1 MKILSGLYAECEECL
16 TEMDAKIRS
25 LLKRQI
31 GNLDELI
38 RKHQIDMKRKE
49 YVLLVAGKWPAYGG
63 TTIYWPIFLL
73 YHFGS
78 AGEHSGVRN
87 GSYLV
92 GLNFTTETAKKK
104 KKERKKERKN
114 KNNINNIYIP
124 TFFAKKPQTQVTTE
138 SLWIQFIR
146 SVSKKKNKQTWL
158 ECHNLYYLPFTVW
171 DLLRNFG
178 FLLFLHNPAAL
189 GSFAKIE
196 GQCFSVWYLRLV
208 SWKIVQRNNYF
219 WYHCIPGETGSGK
232 SSLINLILG
241 EELLPYS
248 VLSTTS
254 TICELR
260 YGEKRKIV
268 AHFKDKD
275 PKTGHETCE
284 YFLEQPTEASD
295 ESYLQQLSPFVHMK
309 DTDRE
314 KGSVYKK
321 IELFWP
327 HQLLQVATQCSF
339 KLC

>member
-1 MKILSGLYAECEECL
+1 MLY
-16 TEMDAKIRS
+16 
-25 LLKRQI
+25 
-31 GNLDELI
+31 
-38 RKHQIDMKRKE
+38 
-49 YVLLVAGKWPAYGG
+49 
-63 TTIYWPIFLL
+63 
-73 YHFGS
+73 
-78 AGEHSGVRN
+78 
-87 GSYLV
+87 
-92 GLNFTTETAKKK
+92 
-104 KKERKKERKN
+104 
-114 KNNINNIYIP
+114 
-124 TFFAKKPQTQVTTE
+124 PQ
-138 SLWIQFIR
+138 R
-146 SVSKKKNKQTWL
+146 M
-158 ECHNLYYLPFTVW
+158 Y
-171 DLLRNFG
+171 
-178 FLLFLHNPAAL
+178 AAF

-196 GQCFSVWYLRLV
+196 GQCFSVEHLRSV

-275 PKTGHETCE
+275 PKTGHETWE

-295 ESYLQQLSPFVHMK
+295 ESYLQQLSPFVHVK

-327 HQLLQVATQCSF
+327 QVVTQCSF
-339 KLC
+339 KLCKLTKRWDKYFQFLFFSLDGQD

>member
-104 KKERKKERKN
+104 KKKKRKKERKEERKN

-124 TFFAKKPQTQVTTE
+124 TFFAKKPQTHVTTE

-146 SVSKKKNKQTWL
+146 SVSKKKK
-158 ECHNLYYLPFTVW
+158 
-171 DLLRNFG
+171 
-178 FLLFLHNPAAL
+178 
-189 GSFAKIE
+189 
-196 GQCFSVWYLRLV
+196 
-208 SWKIVQRNNYF
+208 
-219 WYHCIPGETGSGK
+219 
-232 SSLINLILG
+232 
-241 EELLPYS
+241 
-248 VLSTTS
+248 
-254 TICELR
+254 
-260 YGEKRKIV
+260 
-268 AHFKDKD
+268 
-275 PKTGHETCE
+275 
-284 YFLEQPTEASD
+284 
-295 ESYLQQLSPFVHMK
+295 
-309 DTDRE
+309 
-314 KGSVYKK
+314 
-321 IELFWP
+321 
-327 HQLLQVATQCSF
+327 
-339 KLC
+339 

>member
-1 MKILSGLYAECEECL
+1 MTGIWWYYYILTYFP
-16 TEMDAKIRS
+16 S
-25 LLKRQI
+25 LSFWI
-31 GNLDELI
+31 GWWTL
-38 RKHQIDMKRKE
+38 
-49 YVLLVAGKWPAYGG
+49 GG
-63 TTIYWPIFLL
+63 SEWFLL
-73 YHFGS
+73 GWIKLYDW
-78 AGEHSGVRN
+78 N
-87 GSYLV
+87 CKK
-92 GLNFTTETAKKK
+92 TKKTKK
-104 KKERKKERKN
+104 KKERKKEKT
-114 KNNINNIYIP
+114 KIASITFIYP
-124 TFFAKKPQTQVTTE
+124 HSLQRNHKHTLVTTE

-171 DLLRNFG
+171 DLLRNVG

-254 TICELR
+254 AICELR

-268 AHFKDKD
+268 AHFKDTD
-275 PKTGHETCE
+275 PKTGHETWE
-284 YFLEQPTEASD
+284 YFLEQPAEASD
-295 ESYLQQLSPFVHMK
+295 ESYLQQLSPFVHVK

>member
-63 TTIYWPIFLL
+63 TIIYWPIFLL

-92 GLNFTTETAKKK
+92 GLNFTTET
-104 KKERKKERKN
+104 
-114 KNNINNIYIP
+114 
-124 TFFAKKPQTQVTTE
+124 E
-138 SLWIQFIR
+138 SLWIQFLR

-171 DLLRNFG
+171 DLLRNVG

-232 SSLINLILG
+232 SSVINLILG

-275 PKTGHETCE
+275 PKTGHETWE

-295 ESYLQQLSPFVHMK
+295 ESYLQQLSPFVHVK

>member
-1 MKILSGLYAECEECL
+1 MQRNHKHTLPQNLIGFNLSEV
-16 TEMDAKIRS
+16 S
-25 LLKRQI
+25 Q
-31 GNLDELI
+31 
-38 RKHQIDMKRKE
+38 
-49 YVLLVAGKWPAYGG
+49 
-63 TTIYWPIFLL
+63 
-73 YHFGS
+73 
-78 AGEHSGVRN
+78 
-87 GSYLV
+87 
-92 GLNFTTETAKKK
+92 KKK
-104 KKERKKERKN
+104 
-114 KNNINNIYIP
+114 
-124 TFFAKKPQTQVTTE
+124 
-138 SLWIQFIR
+138 S
-146 SVSKKKNKQTWL
+146 KQTWL
-158 ECHNLYYLPFTVW
+158 ACHNSYYLPFTVW
-171 DLLRNFG
+171 GLLRNVG
-178 FLLFLHNPAAL
+178 PLLFLYKPAAL

-196 GQCFSVWYLRLV
+196 GQCFSVEHLRSV

-275 PKTGHETCE
+275 PKTGHETWE

-295 ESYLQQLSPFVHMK
+295 ESYLQQLSPFVYVK

-327 HQLLQVATQCSF
+327 HQLLQVVTQCSF
-339 KLC
+339 KLCKLIKRWDKYFQFPFLVQMDKIKIRRSIKGQTEF

>member
-1 MKILSGLYAECEECL
+1 MTGIWRYYYILTYFPSLSFWIGWWTLGGSEW
-16 TEMDAKIRS
+16 S
-25 LLKRQI
+25 LLGWIK
-31 GNLDELI
+31 
-38 RKHQIDMKRKE
+38 
-49 YVLLVAGKWPAYGG
+49 
-63 TTIYWPIFLL
+63 L
-73 YHFGS
+73 YDW
-78 AGEHSGVRN
+78 N
-87 GSYLV
+87 C
-92 GLNFTTETAKKK
+92 KKK
-104 KKERKKERKN
+104 KKERKKERKY

-124 TFFAKKPQTQVTTE
+124 AFFAKKPQTHVTTE

-171 DLLRNFG
+171 DLLRNVG

-254 TICELR
+254 ATCELR
-260 YGEKRKIV
+260 YGEIEKKVPFIKRSNSSGPINS
-268 AHFKDKD
+268 
-275 PKTGHETCE
+275 C
-284 YFLEQPTEASD
+284 
-295 ESYLQQLSPFVHMK
+295 
-309 DTDRE
+309 R
-314 KGSVYKK
+314 
-321 IELFWP
+321 
-327 HQLLQVATQCSF
+327 
-339 KLC
+339 

>member
-1 MKILSGLYAECEECL
+1 MTGIWWYYYILTYFP
-16 TEMDAKIRS
+16 S
-25 LLKRQI
+25 LSFWI
-31 GNLDELI
+31 GWWTL
-38 RKHQIDMKRKE
+38 
-49 YVLLVAGKWPAYGG
+49 GG
-63 TTIYWPIFLL
+63 SEWFLL
-73 YHFGS
+73 GWIKLYDW
-78 AGEHSGVRN
+78 N
-87 GSYLV
+87 CKKK
-92 GLNFTTETAKKK
+92 KKK

-124 TFFAKKPQTQVTTE
+124 TFFAKKPQTHVTTE

-171 DLLRNFG
+171 DLLRNVG

-254 TICELR
+254 AICELR

-268 AHFKDKD
+268 AHFKDTD
-275 PKTGHETCE
+275 PKTGHETWE
-284 YFLEQPTEASD
+284 YFLEQPAEASD
-295 ESYLQQLSPFVHMK
+295 ESNLQQLSPFVHVK